1 LFTFLE
7 TSIIF
12 AMKNEIGERPERKF
26 ETRFTDEAL
35 KFLEELDMK
44 GREKIL
50 SNIRKAEV
58 TINNELFKKLR
69 DDIWEFRTLYKKCHY
84 RLLAFWDKEERAVV
98 IVTCGFIKK
107 TNKTPNTLIEKAIT
121 MKNKYYI
128 EKSNANENL

>member
-1 LFTFLE
+1 MFTFLE

-12 AMKNEIGERPERKF
+12 AMKNEIGERPERRF
-26 ETRFTDEAL
+26 ETRFTDVAL
-35 KFLEELDMK
+35 QFLKELDVK

-58 TINNELFKKLR
+58 TINDELFKKLR

-107 TNKTPNTLIEKAIT
+107 SNKTPNAFIENAI
-121 MKNKYYI
+121 KIKHKKKK
-128 EKSNANENL
+128 EKSNVNENL

>member
-1 LFTFLE
+1 MFTFLE

-58 TINNELFKKLR
+58 TINDELFKKLR

>member
-1 LFTFLE
+1 MFTFLE

-12 AMKNEIGERPERKF
+12 AMKNEIGERLERKF
-26 ETRFTDEAL
+26 ETRFTDVAL
-35 KFLEELDMK
+35 QFLKELDVN

-58 TINNELFKKLR
+58 TINDELFKKLR

>member
-1 LFTFLE
+1 
-7 TSIIF
+7 
-12 AMKNEIGERPERKF
+12 MKNEIGERPERRF

-58 TINNELFKKLR
+58 TINDELFKKLR

-98 IVTCGFIKK
+98 IATCGFIKK

>member
-1 LFTFLE
+1 
-7 TSIIF
+7 
-12 AMKNEIGERPERKF
+12 MKNEIGERPERRF

-58 TINNELFKKLR
+58 TINDELFKKLR